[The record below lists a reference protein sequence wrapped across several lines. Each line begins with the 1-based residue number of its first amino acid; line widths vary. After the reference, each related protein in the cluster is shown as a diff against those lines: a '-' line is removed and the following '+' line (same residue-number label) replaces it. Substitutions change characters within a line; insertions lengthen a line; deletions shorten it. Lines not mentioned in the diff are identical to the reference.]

1 MQARAKWRN
10 ILPISLRE
18 EDWEKLASELLPEFF
33 ALLGID
39 LFLMLSL
46 LTCLLDDRMP
56 KALPYIYQI
65 AALAG
70 YAHLLVSKN
79 FFTVFGD
86 YMRFW
91 YCFIYLLVSLANI
104 VAVNIYFA
112 AVKKQWTLAKIWS
125 GAVSFPT
132 ILISFFFV
140 SNYSYFQGVPVSLI
154 LQIAMI
160 VSAIIMGTSVAI
172 FLSPEALR
180 NALKR
185 EKEVRK

>member
-1 MQARAKWRN
+1 M
-10 ILPISLRE
+10 
-18 EDWEKLASELLPEFF
+18 ASALLPEFF

-56 KALPYIYQI
+56 KALPYIYQL

-70 YAHLLVSKN
+70 YGHLLISKN
-79 FFTVFGD
+79 FLAIFGD

-91 YCFIYLLVSLANI
+91 YCFIYLLACLANI

-112 AVKKQWTLAKIWS
+112 AVKNQWTLAKVWS

-132 ILISFFFV
+132 VFISIFFLA
-140 SNYSYFQGVPVSLI
+140 NYGYLHGVPSFLF
-154 LQIAMI
+154 LQIALV
-160 VSAIIMGTSVAI
+160 VSAIIMGTSVAV

-180 NALKR
+180 NILKR
-185 EKEVRK
+185 EKEVRT

>member
-1 MQARAKWRN
+1 
-10 ILPISLRE
+10 
-18 EDWEKLASELLPEFF
+18 LASELLPEFF

-56 KALPYIYQI
+56 KALPYIYQL

-70 YAHLLVSKN
+70 YGHLLISKN
-79 FFTVFGD
+79 FLTIFGD

-91 YCFIYLLVSLANI
+91 YCFIYLLVCLANI

-112 AVKKQWTLAKIWS
+112 AVKKQWTLAKVWS

-132 ILISFFFV
+132 IFISIFFL
-140 SNYSYFQGVPVSLI
+140 SNYGYLHGISLSMF
-154 LQIAMI
+154 LQIALF
-160 VSAIIMGTSVAI
+160 VSAIIMGTSVAM

-180 NALKR
+180 NIFKR

>member
-1 MQARAKWRN
+1 
-10 ILPISLRE
+10 
-18 EDWEKLASELLPEFF
+18 LASELLPEFF

-56 KALPYIYQI
+56 KALPYIYQL
-65 AALAG
+65 AALTG
-70 YAHLLVSKN
+70 YGHLLISKN
-79 FFTVFGD
+79 FLTVFGD

-91 YCFIYLLVSLANI
+91 YCFIYLLVCLANI

-112 AVKKQWTLAKIWS
+112 AVKKQWTLAKVWS

-132 ILISFFFV
+132 IFISIFFL
-140 SNYSYFQGVPVSLI
+140 SNYGYLHGISLSMF
-154 LQIAMI
+154 LQIALV
-160 VSAIIMGTSVAI
+160 VSAIIMGTSVAM

-180 NALKR
+180 NIFKR

>member
-1 MQARAKWRN
+1 M
-10 ILPISLRE
+10 
-18 EDWEKLASELLPEFF
+18 LPEFF

-46 LTCLLDDRMP
+46 LTCLLDYRMP
-56 KALPYIYQI
+56 KALPYIYQM

-70 YAHLLVSKN
+70 FGHLLISKN

-112 AVKKQWTLAKIWS
+112 AVKKQWVLAKVWS

-132 ILISFFFV
+132 ILISIFFV
-140 SNYSYFQGVPVSLI
+140 SNYSYLHGVPFPLF
-154 LQIAMI
+154 LQIALV
-160 VSAIIMGTSVAI
+160 VSAIIIGTSVAM

-180 NALKR
+180 NALKK

>member
-1 MQARAKWRN
+1 
-10 ILPISLRE
+10 
-18 EDWEKLASELLPEFF
+18 LASELLPEFF

-56 KALPYIYQI
+56 KALPYIYQL
-65 AALAG
+65 AALTG
-70 YAHLLVSKN
+70 YGHLLISKN
-79 FFTVFGD
+79 FLTIFGD

-91 YCFIYLLVSLANI
+91 YCFVYLLVCLANI

-112 AVKKQWTLAKIWS
+112 AVKKQWTLAKVWS

-132 ILISFFFV
+132 IFISIFFL
-140 SNYSYFQGVPVSLI
+140 SNYGYLHGISLSMF
-154 LQIAMI
+154 LQIALV
-160 VSAIIMGTSVAI
+160 VSAIIMGTSVAM

-180 NALKR
+180 NIFKR

>member
-1 MQARAKWRN
+1 M
-10 ILPISLRE
+10 
-18 EDWEKLASELLPEFF
+18 ASELLPEFF

-46 LTCLLDDRMP
+46 LTCILDDRMP
-56 KALPYIYQI
+56 SALPYVYQI

-70 YAHLLVSKN
+70 FGHLLVSKN

-91 YCFIYLLVSLANI
+91 YCFFYLLVSLANI

-112 AVKKQWTLAKIWS
+112 AVKKQWTLAKVWS
-125 GAVSFPT
+125 GAVSFPA
-132 ILISFFFV
+132 ILISILFV
-140 SNYSYFQGVPVSLI
+140 SSYGFLQGVPFPLV
-154 LQIAMI
+154 LQVAL
-160 VSAIIMGTSVAI
+160 VVAAIIMGISVAI

-180 NALKR
+180 NALKKER
-185 EKEVRK
+185 EVKSEFERTTV